1 MSLNHGNIKQQRI
14 ICNYYNHSI
23 SMGLVF
29 EHKYVIKYHISIIGY
44 TSEELKSRWVPVLQ
58 THEGQSWLSTVDSV

>member
-1 MSLNHGNIKQQRI
+1 
-14 ICNYYNHSI
+14 
-23 SMGLVF
+23 MGLVF
-29 EHKYVIKYHISIIGY
+29 EHKYIIEKSHISRIGY